1 MEIRVFYAGD
11 STVKENDYS
20 SFPQTGMGQ
29 ALGLFLNK
37 NVRVVNCAQNGRST
51 KSFIE
56 EGRLESI
63 DKAIQTGDFLFIQFG
78 HNDEKADEARHTE
91 AFGSY
96 QENLAKFV
104 EVARKHSAHPLLITS
119 IYRRKFQEDGIH
131 LVDKTHLDYPEACID
146 LAKKLEVPVID
157 LNSLT
162 KAAIEAMGAEASK
175 EWFLHVPAG
184 KYDHFPNGKEDDS
197 HLRYEGA
204 YSFCKLLVDEIKKIG
219 GVYADI
225 LLDGETDGEDPAL
238 LID

>member
-11 STVKENDYS
+11 STVKENNYS

-29 ALGLFLNK
+29 ALNLFVNK
-37 NVRVVNCAQNGRST
+37 NVRVINCAQNGRST

-63 DKAIQTGDFLFIQFG
+63 EKAIQPGDYLFIQFG
-78 HNDEKADEARHTE
+78 HNDEKTDEARHTD
-91 AFGSY
+91 AYGSY
-96 QENLAKFV
+96 QDNLMKFV
-104 EVARKHSAHPLLITS
+104 EVARNHGAHPLLITS
-119 IYRRKFQEDGIH
+119 IYRRKFQDDGIH
-131 LVDKTHLDYPEACID
+131 LVDRTHLDYPDACIE
-146 LAKKLEVPVID
+146 LANRINVPVVD

-162 KAAIEAMGAEASK
+162 KAAIEAIGDEASK

-184 KYDHFPNGKEDDS
+184 KYDNFPNGKEDDS

-204 YSFCKLLVDEIKKIG
+204 YRFCRILVEEIKKIG

-225 LLDGETDGEDPAL
+225 LLDGDADGEDPAL